1 MIELKYT
8 GQEDALEESVLTLL
22 QDYDMVDECIIG
34 SMNKGTL
41 QKMKELE
48 PGISTVLL
56 PMIWKKR
63 IMSWTMPTA
72 IASRGEILR
81 WIW

>member
-34 SMNKGTL
+34 SM
-41 QKMKELE
+41 
-48 PGISTVLL
+48 
-56 PMIWKKR
+56 KK
-63 IMSWTMPTA
+63 
-72 IASRGEILR
+72 
-81 WIW
+81 